1 MGRPCRA
8 GGVGRAGPSPGGRAV
23 PGPDRGRGED
33 RPSGTG
39 GGLDVEELLR
49 HPRMDPR
56 GAGSQVTDLS
66 TRARA
71 DHCTNDR
78 GPTVTVRAP
87 VPCSGGTGRTT
98 TPLCWSSH
106 VSAGHILVHRHL
118 HAPPSGP
125 SPGPPPRASGIRR
138 DLDTHAGQPRS
149 PARSLPA
156 SRCHRVGPRRADRA
170 SPWRRPPTGRVGSFT
185 RELLSPGSQASSLAA
200 IIDEGETGWSVSD
213 VSPDR
218 PREWSTRSRRTRPT
232 SSVGSKERLPQPPCG
247 ALSDRHTPTATRRSG
262 GNIHE
267 DRRDRSEPVC
277 LIVSVHPARALGD
290 TPSRD

>member
-1 MGRPCRA
+1 
-8 GGVGRAGPSPGGRAV
+8 
-23 PGPDRGRGED
+23 
-33 RPSGTG
+33 
-39 GGLDVEELLR
+39 
-49 HPRMDPR
+49 MDPR

-78 GPTVTVRAP
+78 GPHSHCEGP

-98 TPLCWSSH
+98 TPLVGRRTFPQVTSSCI
-106 VSAGHILVHRHL
+106 GICTP
-118 HAPPSGP
+118 PPSGP

-232 SSVGSKERLPQPPCG
+232 SSVGSKERLPRPPCG

-277 LIVSVHPARALGD
+277 LIVSVHPARPLGD